1 MTVIE
6 KARELAETIKNDPIM
21 QNYAA
26 ARAAYEA
33 CPVLQTKMTEY
44 NAQRTILTQEFAKEI
59 EEQSPEL
66 LEMVRNRMN
75 QLAQEISAMEEY
87 RNFSACQLQVTNL
100 MKKVNDEIQLVV
112 FGIEPQEEC
121 THDCS
126 TCHANCSSKK

>member
-1 MTVIE
+1 MTVLE
-6 KARELAETIKNDPIM
+6 KARELAEAIKNDPIL

-26 ARAAYEA
+26 ARAAYQA
-33 CPVLQTKMTEY
+33 CPALQTKMTEY
-44 NAQRTILTQEFAKEI
+44 NAQRTILSQEFSKEV

-87 RNFSACQLQVTNL
+87 RNVSACQLQVTNL

-126 TCHANCSSKK
+126 TCHANCGSRK